1 MNITNSEAPVEIIAK
16 TCGCKKNNRK
26 VTYSFVDTYHNLC
39 KDKKD
44 IIMSEIQACKTLKD
58 YTRDELDMKAIETEI
73 SELRMTLDLL
83 P

>member
-1 MNITNSEAPVEIIAK
+1 MNISNSEAPSEIVAK
-16 TCGCKKNNRK
+16 TCGCEERRRK

-44 IIMSEIQACKTLKD
+44 IIVAEIQACETLKN
-58 YTRDELDMKAIETEI
+58 YTKDEIDMKAIETEI
-73 SELRMTLDLL
+73 AELKMTLDLL

>member
-1 MNITNSEAPVEIIAK
+1 MNIIKSEAPTEIVAK
-16 TCGCKKNNRK
+16 TCGCSENNRK

-44 IIMSEIQACKTLKD
+44 IIMSEIEACETLKD